1 MGQILYLDHISIFF
15 FLNVGKLWP
24 DSTKNLCL
32 SSLQT
37 KHFIRPCSIIL
48 ELSKWLKLLIR
59 NLLYKFYNSSIAD
72 IHCTLFFI
80 HIYSDILFTQVS
92 HFNRRSF

>member
-1 MGQILYLDHISIFF
+1 MDQILYLDHISIFF

-37 KHFIRPCSIIL
+37 KHFIRPMFDN
-48 ELSKWLKLLIR
+48 IR
-59 NLLYKFYNSSIAD
+59 TIKVVKITNS
-72 IHCTLFFI
+72 
-80 HIYSDILFTQVS
+80 
-92 HFNRRSF
+92 

>member
-1 MGQILYLDHISIFF
+1 MLGNFGLTAQKICVYRRCKQNISFA
-15 FLNVGKLWP
+15 
-24 DSTKNLCL
+24 
-32 SSLQT
+32 
-37 KHFIRPCSIIL
+37 RCSIIL